1 MNRRIIAPLV
11 MLATIATL
19 TSCAKQDVAPVVAP
33 VSTGTETP
41 VTEPTP
47 VVPMIDTPVPELT
60 PTAPIVEPTP
70 VSSTT
75 ETPSAA
81 TTTTKVMSYQSPGGL
96 DEVEFTVTVESG
108 IITAAS
114 ATVMAQNDGSKY
126 NQGNFAKA
134 VSGAVVGKSVEGF
147 DVDAVG
153 GSSLTT
159 AAFESF
165 IQSL

>member
-1 MNRRIIAPLV
+1 M
-11 MLATIATL
+11 
-19 TSCAKQDVAPVVAP
+19 
-33 VSTGTETP
+33 
-41 VTEPTP
+41 
-47 VVPMIDTPVPELT
+47 
-60 PTAPIVEPTP
+60 
-70 VSSTT
+70 
-75 ETPSAA
+75 
-81 TTTTKVMSYQSPGGL
+81 
-96 DEVEFTVTVESG
+96 
-108 IITAAS
+108 
-114 ATVMAQNDGSKY
+114 MAQNDGSKY